1 MLKRTLSQLLKADTV
16 ELLDFLHDQLLLVD
30 LDHYGGMARIPPGEA
45 KLPQGSLE
53 LLWDINSMRLQHAL
67 VNLRAAP
74 AVGETDHGRGR
85 G

>member
-1 MLKRTLSQLLKADTV
+1 MLKRTLSQLLKTDTV

-45 KLPQGSLE
+45 ELPQGSLE
-53 LLWDINSMRLQHAL
+53 LLWDINSMRLQNAL

-74 AVGETDHGRGR
+74 AVGGTDHGRGR